1 MSIFLSLP
9 AGPAFTLDRLHRAG
23 HDAFVVGGCVR
34 DSLAG
39 LVPHDW
45 DICTSAPPQEICRVF
60 ADIPQA
66 LPGIEYGTVTLLL
79 ESGPCEVTTFRVE
92 QGYSDGRRPDGV
104 SFTSRLEEDL
114 ARRDFTVNAMA
125 WNPWQGLQDPFGG
138 QKDLAAGRLRCVGRP
153 EVRFAEDGLRILRGL
168 RFYSCRGLVPDEEC
182 ARGLHAE
189 KHRLARVSAERCFA
203 ELWRLL
209 TGNQVEQ
216 VLNEYADVFFELLPE
231 LAPMAGFEQHN
242 PYHCL
247 DVWRHTARAV
257 ANGGGDPVVR
267 LALLLHDMGKPA
279 SFFMEDG
286 VGHFY
291 GHASRSRDMAG
302 PLLERLR
309 APARLTKEVCRLV
322 ELHDTPIQATRPAI
336 RRWLNK
342 LGEVQLRRLLA
353 IHRADALAKTAHVLA
368 QRLAILDPAEE
379 ILGELL
385 AEDACFSLKDL
396 AVKGG
401 DLLAAGIPQGPQVG
415 RLLQKLLEQVLAE
428 QLPNQKEALLRAA
441 LELHQKEN

>member
-1 MSIFLSLP
+1 MSLSISLP
-9 AGPAFTLDRLHRAG
+9 AGPAFALERLEQAG
-23 HDAFVVGGCVR
+23 HAAFAVGGCVR

-39 LVPHDW
+39 LTPHDW

-60 ADIPQA
+60 ADVPQA

-79 ESGPCEVTTFRVE
+79 ESGPCEVTTFRVDG
-92 QGYSDGRRPDGV
+92 GYSDGRRPDGV
-104 SFTSRLEEDL
+104 AFTSRLEEDL

-125 WNPWQGLQDPFGG
+125 WNPRQGLQDPFGG
-138 QKDLAAGRLRCVGRP
+138 QADLAAGRLRCVGRP

-168 RFYSCRGLVPDEEC
+168 RFYSCRGLVPDPEC

-189 KHRLARVSAERCFA
+189 KQRLGRVSAERCFA

-209 TGNQVEQ
+209 AGDRVEQ
-216 VLNEYADVFFELLPE
+216 VLNEYADVFFVLLPE

-247 DVWRHTARAV
+247 DVWQHTARAV
-257 ANGGGDPVVR
+257 AHGGPDPVVR

-302 PLLERLR
+302 PLLERLH
-309 APARLTKEVCRLV
+309 APARLTQEICRLV
-322 ELHDTPIQATRPAI
+322 ELHDTPIQPTRPAI

-342 LGEVQLRRLLA
+342 LGETQLRRLLA
-353 IHRADALAKTAHVLA
+353 MHRADALAKAPHVLA
-368 QRLAILDPAEE
+368 QRLAVLDQAGEILDA
-379 ILGELL
+379 LL

-401 DLLAAGIPQGPQVG
+401 DLLAAGIPQGPRVG
-415 RLLQKLLEQVLAE
+415 QLLAALLEQVLAE
-428 QLPNQKEALLRAA
+428 QLPNEKQPLLAAA
-441 LELHQKEN
+441 LRLNQTLG